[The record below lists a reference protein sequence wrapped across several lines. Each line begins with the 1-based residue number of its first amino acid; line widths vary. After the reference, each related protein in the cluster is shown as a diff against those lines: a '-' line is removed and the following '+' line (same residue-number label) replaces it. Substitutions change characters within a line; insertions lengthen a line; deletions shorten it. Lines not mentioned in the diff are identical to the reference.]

1 MNIWGV
7 AFMSLYQEILK
18 QTRDDKLLR
27 EFIRKI
33 RHCGNHGNSMNI
45 GMMTTVID
53 IYKNKYSDP
62 IG

>member
-1 MNIWGV
+1 MKMNISGV
-7 AFMSLYQEILK
+7 AFMSFTDGTFE

-33 RHCGNHGNSMNI
+33 RRCGNHGNSTNI

-53 IYKNKYSDP
+53 I
-62 IG
+62 